1 MMRWLAGLALA
12 PLPLS
17 PLLATPAC
25 AQSRNADAALEALI
39 SDSALDNPDA
49 WALDTDAAR
58 TKAPD
63 VTALISPDPLPP
75 LPPMPGITL
84 DWPDAAELPPI
95 EPLTPDADIAD
106 LQQQAREAGA
116 ALDAD
121 DLAQPARIADAAIV
135 RVGKRVILAFPPEA
149 NPSHPVMADR
159 DAIVERFRG
168 LSALGTLADGED
180 NLAQLTRRAKND
192 AELLQQILRVYGY
205 YDPDVTQSIER
216 PASSEAASAPAG
228 ATPGPAAQAA
238 PAPAAAD
245 SPSAPSSASAPIPA
259 SVATS
264 TSAPSRQAES
274 AEATRARRA
283 AQLAGTVV
291 RFDIQPGPQYTYAH
305 ITLGD
310 VAAAREAVPLRE
322 AFHIG
327 LGDPINSDKILTEKD
342 SLTRALGEHGYAF
355 AKVGEPDLLIDHEP
369 HTGNLTLPVET
380 GGQYVFGQVTSN
392 LPAYMSA
399 RHLARIARFRPG
411 DPYRFSEMD
420 DLREGILATSLVSTT
435 TVKAREARAPAPGAP
450 GIVDVDVTL
459 AKAPQ
464 RTIAGLLGYSS
475 GEGVRVEASWENRN
489 FFPPEG
495 MIKFRGVIGTR
506 EQLAGFTFRRS
517 NFHERDQILTADL
530 YAQTINDPAYKAS
543 TVSATA
549 SLEKQ
554 STLIF
559 QKPWTYSV
567 GVQLVGTRESTSN
580 ATPRETYFI
589 AALPLRGAYDGSDN
603 LLDPTKGWRLSLR
616 VSPEISTSN
625 GARSTYVKSQL
636 DASLY
641 QKVTDKVVLAAR
653 TRIGSITG
661 TTLDNIAPS
670 RRFYAGGGASVRGY
684 SYQRV
689 GPLDAG
695 NNPTGGRSLSEF
707 SLEARVKTGL
717 LGGAVGLVP
726 FVDAGTIGPHAN
738 PTLSGMRIGAGLGL
752 RYLTNFGPIR
762 IDVGTPLNPR
772 AGDSRLGV
780 YIALGQA
787 F

>member
-1 MMRWLAGLALA
+1 MVYSFYDPHHETRGGLGNYIILDHILHAQRIGLPYVYLGYWVEGSARMQYKVRYRPMERLGRDGWHGFEPAEQARAIDRIVLAGAGSWPAGRETNPNWFPNWPEEAIRRSDILRASMMRWLAGLALA

-39 SDSALDNPDA
+39 PDSALDNPDA

-135 RVGKRVILAFPPEA
+135 RVGKRVILAFPPEV
-149 NPSHPVMADR
+149 NPDHPVMADR

-216 PASSEAASAPAG
+216 PASPEAASAPAG

-259 SVATS
+259 SAATS

-310 VAAAREAVPLRE
+310 VAAAREA
-322 AFHIG
+322 
-327 LGDPINSDKILTEKD
+327 
-342 SLTRALGEHGYAF
+342 
-355 AKVGEPDLLIDHEP
+355 
-369 HTGNLTLPVET
+369 
-380 GGQYVFGQVTSN
+380 
-392 LPAYMSA
+392 
-399 RHLARIARFRPG
+399 
-411 DPYRFSEMD
+411 
-420 DLREGILATSLVSTT
+420 
-435 TVKAREARAPAPGAP
+435 APCA
-450 GIVDVDVTL
+450 
-459 AKAPQ
+459 
-464 RTIAGLLGYSS
+464 
-475 GEGVRVEASWENRN
+475 
-489 FFPPEG
+489 
-495 MIKFRGVIGTR
+495 
-506 EQLAGFTFRRS
+506 RRS
-517 NFHERDQILTADL
+517 
-530 YAQTINDPAYKAS
+530 
-543 TVSATA
+543 
-549 SLEKQ
+549 
-554 STLIF
+554 
-559 QKPWTYSV
+559 
-567 GVQLVGTRESTSN
+567 TS
-580 ATPRETYFI
+580 
-589 AALPLRGAYDGSDN
+589 
-603 LLDPTKGWRLSLR
+603 GWA
-616 VSPEISTSN
+616 I
-625 GARSTYVKSQL
+625 RSI
-636 DASLY
+636 
-641 QKVTDKVVLAAR
+641 R
-653 TRIGSITG
+653 TRS
-661 TTLDNIAPS
+661 
-670 RRFYAGGGASVRGY
+670 
-684 SYQRV
+684 
-689 GPLDAG
+689 
-695 NNPTGGRSLSEF
+695 
-707 SLEARVKTGL
+707 
-717 LGGAVGLVP
+717 
-726 FVDAGTIGPHAN
+726 
-738 PTLSGMRIGAGLGL
+738 
-752 RYLTNFGPIR
+752 
-762 IDVGTPLNPR
+762 
-772 AGDSRLGV
+772 
-780 YIALGQA
+780 
-787 F
+787 

>member
-1 MMRWLAGLALA
+1 
-12 PLPLS
+12 
-17 PLLATPAC
+17 
-25 AQSRNADAALEALI
+25 
-39 SDSALDNPDA
+39 
-49 WALDTDAAR
+49 
-58 TKAPD
+58 
-63 VTALISPDPLPP
+63 
-75 LPPMPGITL
+75 
-84 DWPDAAELPPI
+84 
-95 EPLTPDADIAD
+95 
-106 LQQQAREAGA
+106 
-116 ALDAD
+116 
-121 DLAQPARIADAAIV
+121 
-135 RVGKRVILAFPPEA
+135 
-149 NPSHPVMADR
+149 
-159 DAIVERFRG
+159 
-168 LSALGTLADGED
+168 
-180 NLAQLTRRAKND
+180 
-192 AELLQQILRVYGY
+192 
-205 YDPDVTQSIER
+205 
-216 PASSEAASAPAG
+216 
-228 ATPGPAAQAA
+228 
-238 PAPAAAD
+238 
-245 SPSAPSSASAPIPA
+245 
-259 SVATS
+259 
-264 TSAPSRQAES
+264 
-274 AEATRARRA
+274 
-283 AQLAGTVV
+283 
-291 RFDIQPGPQYTYAH
+291 
-305 ITLGD
+305 
-310 VAAAREAVPLRE
+310 
-322 AFHIG
+322 
-327 LGDPINSDKILTEKD
+327 
-342 SLTRALGEHGYAF
+342 
-355 AKVGEPDLLIDHEP
+355 
-369 HTGNLTLPVET
+369 
-380 GGQYVFGQVTSN
+380 
-392 LPAYMSA
+392 MSA

-567 GVQLVGTRESTSN
+567 GVQLVGTRRSTSN

-625 GARSTYVKSQL
+625 GVRSTYVKSQL

-695 NNPTGGRSLSEF
+695 NNPTGAARSANFRSKRASRPGFWAGRWVSCRS
-707 SLEARVKTGL
+707 SMRAPSAPMPIRRCRACASARVWACAT
-717 LGGAVGLVP
+717 
-726 FVDAGTIGPHAN
+726 
-738 PTLSGMRIGAGLGL
+738 
-752 RYLTNFGPIR
+752 
-762 IDVGTPLNPR
+762 
-772 AGDSRLGV
+772 
-780 YIALGQA
+780 
-787 F
+787 

>member
-12 PLPLS
+12 PLPLSLLPLS

-39 SDSALDNPDA
+39 PDSALDNPDA

-135 RVGKRVILAFPPEA
+135 RVGKRVILAFPPEV
-149 NPSHPVMADR
+149 NPDHPVMADR

-205 YDPDVTQSIER
+205 YDPDVTQSMER
-216 PASSEAASAPAG
+216 PASAEAASAAPV
-228 ATPGPAAQAA
+228 AA
-238 PAPAAAD
+238 
-245 SPSAPSSASAPIPA
+245 SASAPAP
-259 SVATS
+259 V
-264 TSAPSRQAES
+264 SAPDSTAAPARQAES
-274 AEATRARRA
+274 AEASRARRA
-283 AQLAGTVV
+283 AQLASTVV

-305 ITLGD
+305 VTLGD
-310 VAAAREAVPLRE
+310 VAAAREAGPLRA
-322 AFHIG
+322 AFHIRP
-327 LGDPINSDKILTEKD
+327 GDPINSDKILTEKD

-625 GARSTYVKSQL
+625 GVRSTYVKSQL